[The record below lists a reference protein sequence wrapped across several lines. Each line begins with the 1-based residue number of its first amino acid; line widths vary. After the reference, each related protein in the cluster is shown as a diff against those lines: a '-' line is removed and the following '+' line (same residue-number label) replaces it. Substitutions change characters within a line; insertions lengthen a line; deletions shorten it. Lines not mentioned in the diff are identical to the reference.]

1 MCTNYQF
8 NDKIM
13 GQENKNV
20 VNFNEKLK
28 FIETY
33 WSPKIIASLNDY
45 HFKLVKV
52 KGDFIWHNH
61 QDTDEAFIVLSGDLR
76 IDYRGQSIT
85 LREGEMHIVKKGID
99 HKPYAENECSILL
112 IEPLETINTGAILD
126 QKTAKAEWI

>member
-1 MCTNYQF
+1 ML
-8 NDKIM
+8 
-13 GQENKNV
+13 QENKNV
-20 VNFNEKLK
+20 VNFNKKLK
-28 FIETY
+28 LIKTY
-33 WSPKIIASLNDY
+33 WSPKIVASLNDY

-61 QDTDEAFIVLSGDLR
+61 QDTDEAFIVLSGELR
-76 IDYRGQSIT
+76 IDYRDHSIT
-85 LREGEMHIVKKGID
+85 LREGEMHVVKKGID

>member
-1 MCTNYQF
+1 MLQ
-8 NDKIM
+8 K
-13 GQENKNV
+13 NKNV
-20 VNFNEKLK
+20 VNFNEKLELIK
-28 FIETY
+28 TY
-33 WSPKIIASLNDY
+33 WSPKIVASLNDY

-61 QDTDEAFIVLSGDLR
+61 QVTDEAFIVISGELR
-76 IDYRGQSIT
+76 IDYRDNSIT

-112 IEPLETINTGAILD
+112 IEPIETINTGAILN

>member
-1 MCTNYQF
+1 ML
-8 NDKIM
+8 
-13 GQENKNV
+13 QENKNV
-20 VNFNEKLK
+20 VNFNEKLMLIK
-28 FIETY
+28 TY
-33 WSPKIIASLNDY
+33 WSPKIVASLNDY

-61 QDTDEAFIVLSGDLR
+61 QDTDEAFIVLSGELR
-76 IDYRGQSIT
+76 IDYRDHSIT
-85 LREGEMHIVKKGID
+85 LREGEMHVVKKGID

>member
-1 MCTNYQF
+1 MLQ
-8 NDKIM
+8 K
-13 GQENKNV
+13 NKNV
-20 VNFNEKLK
+20 VNFNEKLELIK
-28 FIETY
+28 TY
-33 WSPKIIASLNDY
+33 WSPKIVASLNDY

-61 QDTDEAFIVLSGDLR
+61 QDTDEAFIVLSGELR
-76 IDYRGQSIT
+76 IDYRDNSIT

>member
-1 MCTNYQF
+1 ML
-8 NDKIM
+8 
-13 GQENKNV
+13 QENKNV

-28 FIETY
+28 LIRTY
-33 WSPKIIASLNDY
+33 WSPKIVASLNDY

-61 QDTDEAFIVLSGDLR
+61 QDTDEAFIVLSGELK
-76 IDYRGQSIT
+76 IDYRDHSIT
-85 LREGEMHIVKKGID
+85 LREGEMHVVKKGID

>member
-1 MCTNYQF
+1 MV
-8 NDKIM
+8 
-13 GQENKNV
+13 QENKNV
-20 VNFNEKLK
+20 VNFNEKLDLIK
-28 FIETY
+28 TY

-61 QDTDEAFIVLSGDLR
+61 QTTDEAFIVLSGELR
-76 IDYRGQSIT
+76 IDYRDQSIT

-112 IEPLETINTGAILD
+112 VEPNDTINTGEIIDL
-126 QKTAKAEWI
+126 KTAKAEWI

>member
-1 MCTNYQF
+1 ML
-8 NDKIM
+8 
-13 GQENKNV
+13 QENKNV

-28 FIETY
+28 LIKTY
-33 WSPKIIASLNDY
+33 WSPKIVASLNDY

-52 KGDFIWHNH
+52 QGDFIWHNH
-61 QDTDEAFIVLSGDLR
+61 QDTDEAFIVLSGELK
-76 IDYRGQSIT
+76 IDYRDHSIT

>member
-1 MCTNYQF
+1 ML
-8 NDKIM
+8 
-13 GQENKNV
+13 QENKNV

-28 FIETY
+28 LIKTY
-33 WSPKIIASLNDY
+33 WSPKIVASLNDY

-61 QDTDEAFIVLSGDLR
+61 QDTDEAFIVLSGELR
-76 IDYRGQSIT
+76 IDYRDHSIT
-85 LREGEMHIVKKGID
+85 LREGEMHVVKKGIE

>member
-1 MCTNYQF
+1 ML
-8 NDKIM
+8 
-13 GQENKNV
+13 QENKNV

-28 FIETY
+28 LIKTY
-33 WSPKIIASLNDY
+33 WSPKIVASLNDY

-61 QDTDEAFIVLSGDLR
+61 QDTDEAFIVLSGELK
-76 IDYRGQSIT
+76 IDYRDHSIT
-85 LREGEMHIVKKGID
+85 LREGEMHVVKKGID

>member
-1 MCTNYQF
+1 MSQN
-8 NDKIM
+8 NA
-13 GQENKNV
+13 NL
-20 VNFNEKLK
+20 VNFTEKLK
-28 FIETY
+28 LIKTY

-61 QDTDEAFIVLSGDLR
+61 QDTDEAFIVLSGELK
-76 IDYRGQSIT
+76 IDYRDHSIT
-85 LREGEMHIVKKGID
+85 LREGEMHIAKKGID

-112 IEPLETINTGAILD
+112 IEPLETINTGTILD

>member
-28 FIETY
+28 LIETY

>member
-1 MCTNYQF
+1 MLQ
-8 NDKIM
+8 K
-13 GQENKNV
+13 NKNV
-20 VNFNEKLK
+20 VNFNEKLELIK
-28 FIETY
+28 TY
-33 WSPKIIASLNDY
+33 WSPKIVASLNDY

-61 QDTDEAFIVLSGDLR
+61 QVTDEAFIVISRELR
-76 IDYRGQSIT
+76 IDYRDNSIT

-99 HKPYAENECSILL
+99 HNPYAENECSILL

>member
-1 MCTNYQF
+1 MLL
-8 NDKIM
+8 
-13 GQENKNV
+13 ENKNV

-28 FIETY
+28 LIKTY
-33 WSPKIIASLNDY
+33 WSPKIVASLNDY

-61 QDTDEAFIVLSGDLR
+61 QDTDEAFIVLSGELR
-76 IDYRGQSIT
+76 IDYRDHSIT
-85 LREGEMHIVKKGID
+85 LREGEMHVVKKGID

>member
-1 MCTNYQF
+1 ML
-8 NDKIM
+8 
-13 GQENKNV
+13 QENKNV
-20 VNFNEKLK
+20 VNFNEKLELIK
-28 FIETY
+28 TY
-33 WSPKIIASLNDY
+33 WSPKIVASLNDY

-61 QDTDEAFIVLSGDLR
+61 QVTDEAFIVISGELR
-76 IDYRGQSIT
+76 IDYRDNSIT

-112 IEPLETINTGAILD
+112 IEPIETINTGAILN

>member
-1 MCTNYQF
+1 
-8 NDKIM
+8 M

-20 VNFNEKLK
+20 INFNEKLK
-28 FIETY
+28 LIKAY

-61 QDTDEAFIVLSGDLR
+61 QNTDEAFIVLSGELR
-76 IDYRGQSIT
+76 IDYSDHALT
-85 LREGEMHIVKKGID
+85 LREGEMHIVKKGIV

-112 IEPLETINTGAILD
+112 IEPRDTINTGAIVSS
-126 QKTAKAEWI
+126 KTAKNEWI

>member
-1 MCTNYQF
+1 ML
-8 NDKIM
+8 
-13 GQENKNV
+13 QENKNV

-28 FIETY
+28 LIKTY
-33 WSPKIIASLNDY
+33 WSPKIVASLNDY

-61 QDTDEAFIVLSGDLR
+61 QDTDEAFIVLSGELR
-76 IDYRGQSIT
+76 IDYRDHSIT
-85 LREGEMHIVKKGID
+85 LREGEMHVVKKGID